1 MVESYQKKVLVALHV
16 DGFFEESTVQ
26 NFLKTEKYRLKKG
39 VVSSSRR
46 TSMLFTYINNRC
58 KVQKEQEAFKRLA
71 LCELETIQNNSS
83 SEEVKKY
90 CRMLYG
96 FHSADSSVKGLEY
109 AKLQSLI
116 DKVETS
122 LLRNLRDQQEVRNF
136 LKAVVL
142 YSRKEYN
149 EEDLSNLKEMISLV

>member
-1 MVESYQKKVLVALHV
+1 MVESYQKRVLKALNAE
-16 DGFFEESTVQ
+16 GIFEDSTVQ
-26 NFLKTEKYRLKKG
+26 NFLKIEKYRLKKG
-39 VVSSSRR
+39 VVAASKR

-96 FHSADSSVKGLEY
+96 FHSQNCTVKGLEY
-109 AKLQSLI
+109 EKLQALI
-116 DKVETS
+116 DKIETS
-122 LLRNLRDQQEVRNF
+122 LLRSLREKEEVKNF
-136 LKAVVL
+136 LKAAVL

-149 EEDLSNLKEMISLV
+149 VEDYNNLNVMISLI

>member
-1 MVESYQKKVLVALHV
+1 MVESYQKRVLKALNAE
-16 DGFFEESTVQ
+16 GIFEDSTVQ
-26 NFLKTEKYRLKKG
+26 NFLKIEKYRLKKG
-39 VVSSSRR
+39 VVAASKR

-96 FHSADSSVKGLEY
+96 FHSQDCTVKGLEY
-109 AKLQSLI
+109 EKLQALI
-116 DKVETS
+116 DKIETS
-122 LLRNLRDQQEVRNF
+122 LLRNLREKEEVKNF
-136 LKAVVL
+136 LKAAVL

-149 EEDLSNLKEMISLV
+149 VEDFSNLNVMISMI